1 MKRTFYLEKE
11 KCMGCTNCMRK
22 CPTEAIRIVEGK
34 AKIDDDKCINCGEC
48 IRVCP
53 YNAYTA
59 ISDNIE
65 DLKKFKYNIAIP
77 STTVYGQFSLGT
89 KICKI
94 HNALIGLGFD
104 YIYDESWAAELVTKA
119 IKDKVLEDKSVKPK
133 ISSNCPA
140 IVRLIRIKY
149 KSLLENIIEL
159 EAPMEIAAKLS
170 LEKVLRSNKDLKKK
184 DIGIFYISPCPAKI
198 LSVKEPMDKKDSYIN
213 RVISLKEIYGDMIRE
228 LKMHNELCF
237 SNPSLTGLKW
247 AISGGQT
254 EACDFENSISV
265 SGLENVI
272 DILEEIELG
281 KLDHIDFIEALS
293 CNGGCVGGTYNFE
306 NPFVANSNIKHILK
320 KTDKGLILNKDID
333 KYNQFKSKGFFD
345 SKIIDK
351 HEKVGKPNIKEA
363 VKMIDEIE
371 KFYEKLPKL
380 DCGSCGAPTCRALA
394 EDIANG
400 LDTIDS
406 CVILKLEENK

>member
-1 MKRTFYLEKE
+1 MKRTFYLEKD
-11 KCMGCTNCMRK
+11 KCKGCTNCMRK

-34 AKIDDDKCINCGEC
+34 AKINDEKCINCGEC

-59 ISDNIE
+59 ISDKIE
-65 DLKKFKYNIAIP
+65 DLKRFKYNIAIP

-89 KICKI
+89 QICKI

-104 YIYDESWAAELVTKA
+104 YVYDESWAAELVTNA
-119 IKDKVLEDKSVKPK
+119 IKDKVLEEQEVKPK

-140 IVRLIRIKY
+140 IVRLIKIKY
-149 KSLLENIIEL
+149 KSLLENIIEI
-159 EAPMEIAAKLS
+159 EAPMEIAARLS
-170 LEKVLRSNKDLKKK
+170 LEKVLINKKNLEKK

-198 LSVKEPMDKKDSYIN
+198 LSVKEPMDKKESYIN

-228 LKMHNELCF
+228 LKMHDESCN
-237 SNPSLTGLKW
+237 SNPSLKGLKW

-265 SGLENVI
+265 SGLENVV

-320 KTDKGLILNKDID
+320 KTDGALILNDDIE
-333 KYNQFKSKGFFD
+333 KYEELKSEGYFD
-345 SKIIDK
+345 SKII
-351 HEKVGKPNIKEA
+351 EKYEEKKKPNILEA
-363 VKMIDEIE
+363 VEKIDKVE
-371 KFYEKLPKL
+371 KVYSELPKL

-394 EDIANG
+394 EDIVNG
-400 LDTIDS
+400 MDTIDS
-406 CVILKLEENK
+406 CVILKLEGN